1 MASKAHKKLRRRYI
15 KNLNCLLFFSA
26 AATKA
31 EVWTIDRKVFQMI
44 MMKTSMQRHE
54 EHLKFLKRYVSINSR
69 VNFTFLYPNHVE
81 RGNILLPKRVRRV
94 EDGLMIAMETYIKKC
109 LKPLNFMKM
118 DFLQQCFEMS
128 KVKIMK
134 QFQ

>member
-54 EHLKFLKRYVSINSR
+54 EHLKFLKRYVSMNSR
-69 VNFTFLYPNHVE
+69 VNFTFLFANHVE
-81 RGNILLPKRVRRV
+81 GEEIFFYQS
-94 EDGLMIAMETYIKKC
+94 G
-109 LKPLNFMKM
+109 
-118 DFLQQCFEMS
+118 
-128 KVKIMK
+128 
-134 QFQ
+134 